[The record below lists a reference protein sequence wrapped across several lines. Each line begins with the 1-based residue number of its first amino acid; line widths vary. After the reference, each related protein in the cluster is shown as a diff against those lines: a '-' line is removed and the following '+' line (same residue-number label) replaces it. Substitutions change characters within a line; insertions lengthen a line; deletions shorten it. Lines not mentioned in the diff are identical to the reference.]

1 VDGGPERTIPRPGGA
16 ITGSEAGPNRRGAE
30 LAGLAT
36 PEGGM
41 TARDLLEGDGAA
53 DCAVLVVAGSDF
65 GAGAHDPETVA
76 RLRRAGTLVV
86 LGWAD
91 TPLAREADVALPLA
105 THAETSGTFVNVERR
120 LQRFERAFPAP
131 GQARPGVEVLG
142 DLLSRF
148 DDEWSDQVTP
158 GEVFDKMAADLPAF
172 SGLAWE
178 EIPATG
184 APLQAPSIEP
194 EPAPV

>member
-1 VDGGPERTIPRPGGA
+1 
-16 ITGSEAGPNRRGAE
+16 
-30 LAGLAT
+30 
-36 PEGGM
+36 
-41 TARDLLEGDGAA
+41 
-53 DCAVLVVAGSDF
+53 
-65 GAGAHDPETVA
+65 
-76 RLRRAGTLVV
+76 
-86 LGWAD
+86 
-91 TPLAREADVALPLA
+91 
-105 THAETSGTFVNVERR
+105 
-120 LQRFERAFPAP
+120 
-131 GQARPGVEVLG
+131 VEVLG

-148 DDEWSDQVTP
+148 DDEWSDEVTP